1 MLKIPYQGIFIKT
14 TQCTPALIEGDPSLS
29 AFDVAIL
36 QHSHLHLHV
45 IRLYLL
51 VYFNKKTNVIML
63 VVTPMIF

>member
-14 TQCTPALIEGDPSLS
+14 TQHTPALIEGDPSLS

-45 IRLYLL
+45 IDYTYLYILIR
-51 VYFNKKTNVIML
+51 K
-63 VVTPMIF
+63 PM